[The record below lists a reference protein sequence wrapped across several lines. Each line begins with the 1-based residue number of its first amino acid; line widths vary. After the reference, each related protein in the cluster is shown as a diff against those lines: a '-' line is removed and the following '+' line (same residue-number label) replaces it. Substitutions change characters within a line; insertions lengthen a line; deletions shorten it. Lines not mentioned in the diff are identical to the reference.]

1 MGPHLETETMRC
13 KSGKHEWTDQVDA
26 ERCCDPA
33 WERQGRPLAF
43 GIEDMDQ
50 DGRRFVVTG
59 GADVGLRLGSPCA
72 ARCRRATVLTRP

>member
-1 MGPHLETETMRC
+1 MGPHLETDTMRC

-26 ERCCDPA
+26 ERCCNPE

-59 GADVGLRLGSPCA
+59 GLMWVYGWVRRRRPDA
-72 ARCRRATVLTRP
+72 AELPF